1 MGMTSFYTGSL
12 RYDHTGRKRKHH
24 CANRVTKKRPP
35 ISTEPRKPSQ
45 SELDRTKASEEFKQK
60 YPSMMEQQMKAGTFG
75 KGNNNM
81 GRKEPMQ
88 YTGDRKLVGIAT
100 MHKSNAVPIF
110 EDDKEHA
117 KDIARMRR

>member
-1 MGMTSFYTGSL
+1 MTSFYTGSL